1 MDIVKEGTHTY
12 LLSVI
17 EHKEILN
24 KEILDNEISDNE
36 DVGFEIKQNMTD
48 CGLDYYLSVEYEVLK
63 RNSLRML
70 VPVQLREKDG
80 EKSLLFDITGR
91 RSLKMQEKNEPLS
104 QDKCKRILQSISDLI
119 QEIDDYMLNLNYVEL
134 SPEYIYESADGTMQW
149 IYSPKT
155 YRENLQARIEAFFEW
170 MLIQIDYEDDKA
182 VRYIYKVYNKVRKLG
197 FSKELLENYLCA
209 EEKEEEYIKRNSY
222 EEFFREDLA
231 EERVKEPERE
241 YFKEADQ
248 PSVQKI
254 NAKKP
259 SYQKFIYIS
268 LLSILGIAS
277 IAAIVFESICIVSGI
292 TKGFTEIL
300 LRYCIGGILF
310 IAAFVLAILKCFRE
324 LRRIRKAPETCLADY
339 NKKNRENDNAEQYNS
354 KNRSGMGYE
363 NRLEYRGRRNNY
375 FEFRKRIFLS
385 DASRYG
391 NRHCFYHKKLSVLH
405 WQCRRGKSVKNI
417 RQNSKQRTC
426 SDIRSFLR
434 KRGRRIY
441 SARFRFN
448 KWNVDRRK
456 KNKKRQPGKIT
467 RRSNGALCTK
477 RI

>member
-24 KEILDNEISDNE
+24 KEILDNEISDKE

-91 RSLKMQEKNEPLS
+91 RSLKMQEKNKPLS

-231 EERVKEPERE
+231 EERVKESERE

-259 SYQKFIYIS
+259 SHQKFIYIS

-277 IAAIVFESICIVSGI
+277 IVAIVFESICIVSGI

-339 NKKNRENDNAEQYNS
+339 NKKNRENDNAEQYNRRGNKAMS
-354 KNRSGMGYE
+354 VVKTEAEWDMETGIVSIIKSCPFYIGSAEGVNQLKISDKTVSREHAVILEAFYE
-363 NRLEYRGRRNNY
+363 NGGEGYILRDLDSTNGTWIDGRKIKKGSQERLQEGATVRFAQKEYR
-375 FEFRKRIFLS
+375 FLLE
-385 DASRYG
+385 
-391 NRHCFYHKKLSVLH
+391 HTT
-405 WQCRRGKSVKNI
+405 I
-417 RQNSKQRTC
+417 
-426 SDIRSFLR
+426 
-434 KRGRRIY
+434 
-441 SARFRFN
+441 
-448 KWNVDRRK
+448 
-456 KNKKRQPGKIT
+456 
-467 RRSNGALCTK
+467 
-477 RI
+477 

>member
-24 KEILDNEISDNE
+24 KEILDNEISDKE

-91 RSLKMQEKNEPLS
+91 RSLKMQEKNKPLS

-119 QEIDDYMLNLNYVEL
+119 QEIDDYMLNLNYMEL

-231 EERVKEPERE
+231 EER
-241 YFKEADQ
+241 
-248 PSVQKI
+248 
-254 NAKKP
+254 
-259 SYQKFIYIS
+259 
-268 LLSILGIAS
+268 
-277 IAAIVFESICIVSGI
+277 
-292 TKGFTEIL
+292 
-300 LRYCIGGILF
+300 IGKGIL
-310 IAAFVLAILKCFRE
+310 
-324 LRRIRKAPETCLADY
+324 
-339 NKKNRENDNAEQYNS
+339 
-354 KNRSGMGYE
+354 
-363 NRLEYRGRRNNY
+363 
-375 FEFRKRIFLS
+375 
-385 DASRYG
+385 
-391 NRHCFYHKKLSVLH
+391 
-405 WQCRRGKSVKNI
+405 
-417 RQNSKQRTC
+417 
-426 SDIRSFLR
+426 
-434 KRGRRIY
+434 
-441 SARFRFN
+441 
-448 KWNVDRRK
+448 
-456 KNKKRQPGKIT
+456 
-467 RRSNGALCTK
+467 
-477 RI
+477 

>member
-24 KEILDNEISDNE
+24 KEILDNEISDKE

-91 RSLKMQEKNEPLS
+91 RSLKMQEKNKPLS

-231 EERVKEPERE
+231 EERVKESERE

-259 SYQKFIYIS
+259 SHQKFIYIS

-277 IAAIVFESICIVSGI
+277 IVAIVFESICIVSGI

-339 NKKNRENDNAEQYNS
+339 NKKNRENDNAEQYN
-354 KNRSGMGYE
+354 
-363 NRLEYRGRRNNY
+363 
-375 FEFRKRIFLS
+375 
-385 DASRYG
+385 
-391 NRHCFYHKKLSVLH
+391 
-405 WQCRRGKSVKNI
+405 RRGNKAMSVVK
-417 RQNSKQRTC
+417 TE
-426 SDIRSFLR
+426 
-434 KRGRRIY
+434 
-441 SARFRFN
+441 AREKEQLF
-448 KWNVDRRK
+448 
-456 KNKKRQPGKIT
+456 
-467 RRSNGALCTK
+467 
-477 RI
+477 